1 MKVKVIRSSDE
12 HVLNIRY
19 TDELLEQGTLKD
31 EAELEEAER
40 CIKAHG
46 VYYVNMDMQLRR
58 A

>member
-12 HVLNIRY
+12 HVLNVRY
-19 TDELLEQGTLKD
+19 TDELLDAGILKD

-40 CIKAHG
+40 CIKTNG